1 MQASEGDFPAALY
14 QRHYRLLST
23 LVFLRRHSVDV
34 SEITRLDQRCVV
46 NQVESAS
53 VNCLFI
59 TTFNYR
65 WQSWSFLQ
73 SILNLISD
81 NLRLVRSAIARGTL
95 HGVGPIQKTC
105 CGKGSHEM
113 SLLRNC
119 QVRPLETIRGRSIEI
134 REHLH
139 SRAYNGPNTRY
150 TLTKL
155 AADLYANI
163 LEWGLPEPTWRYT
176 RYDRYQL
183 QERLPYHCS

>member
-1 MQASEGDFPAALY
+1 
-14 QRHYRLLST
+14 
-23 LVFLRRHSVDV
+23 
-34 SEITRLDQRCVV
+34 
-46 NQVESAS
+46 
-53 VNCLFI
+53 
-59 TTFNYR
+59 
-65 WQSWSFLQ
+65 
-73 SILNLISD
+73 
-81 NLRLVRSAIARGTL
+81 
-95 HGVGPIQKTC
+95 
-105 CGKGSHEM
+105 M

-163 LEWGLPEPTWRYT
+163 LEWGLTEPTWRYT

-183 QERLPYHCS
+183 QERLPYHCSQIDLSKYTSKGQAIIHSQNGCNDRALLSIGYMGVRATLVYVVSIQLLMGDQATKRKVSSTLHATSETGDVSRLYFQERRS